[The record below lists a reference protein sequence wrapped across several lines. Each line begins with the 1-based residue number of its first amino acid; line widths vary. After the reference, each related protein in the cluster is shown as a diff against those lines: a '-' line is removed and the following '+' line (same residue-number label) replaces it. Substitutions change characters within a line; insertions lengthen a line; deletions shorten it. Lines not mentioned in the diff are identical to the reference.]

1 MKKKFQRFFAI
12 MIASLMS
19 FSSLAGAIEV
29 SATEVDA
36 AEYEIYPVP
45 QKTEYIDGSF
55 DVEEEINVI
64 YESGIDIYTKNRLEE
79 VLEGKN
85 IKASVSEN
93 IVPGK
98 TNILIGINN
107 SGESVDAYFN
117 ENVKHEESFFEKYD
131 SNLVIV
137 NDGIIGVLG
146 NNTDSSFYGITTL
159 KHVFNQLENNTIR
172 NFRIDDYAD
181 VAYRGFIEGYYG
193 NPWSN
198 EDRAEL
204 MKFGGDYKLNQY
216 IFAPKDDKY
225 HNQKWRELYP
235 EEDLAEIRKL
245 AKVGNETKN
254 RYVYSLHPFMYNA
267 IRFNTD
273 ANYEADFGIIKAKF
287 TQLLEADVRQFG
299 ILADDASVPAQGPAM
314 YVRLLDDL
322 TAWLIEQQKTYPDLK
337 TDLVFCP
344 NDYMGNGSSAQLKE
358 VNKAGDNVSIVVTG
372 GRVWGEVS
380 QQFTTNFMN
389 NIASE
394 GQPGRAPYLWINW
407 PCSDNSKQHLIMG
420 GNDTFL
426 HPGVD
431 PNTIQGIMLNPMQQS
446 EASKSALFSN
456 AGYAWN
462 IWDDK
467 EEADQNW
474 EASFKYM
481 DHGTAEDTESSKAL
495 REISKHMINQN
506 MDSRVNVLQESIELA
521 PKLNDFK
528 TKYESGASIKED
540 AANLILEFNKLK
552 EAAAY
557 YKENPGSE
565 RIRDQIIYW
574 LNSWEDTMNASIG
587 YLKAAMAVEEGDN
600 DTIWLEY
607 SKAQTAFEKSKT
619 YGFNY
624 VDHIE
629 YAEVGVQHIVP
640 FIRFMGQNLSNIVGS
655 IVDPNKVITSYITN
669 RADTPSGSTDNV
681 FDNNPATEVVYK
693 TPNTIDAG
701 TYIGVKYSSK
711 IDLNN
716 VQFLMGTASNP
727 RDTMSDAKIQ
737 YTEDGQTWVDL
748 NNDIHTLATDIK
760 VSNLNLKVKGIR
772 LIATTNKTNTWLGV
786 RDIIVNKKEVVDEKY
801 EVTPSISSN
810 IGIRSGYLANIV
822 DGNKATGVSLAKNP
836 YVNPGRD
843 TTPVDAWVM
852 VELGGVKEIGEITF
866 LQAEGDKISQ
876 AELEYTING
885 TEWISLGSYTDQTEI
900 KKECSGSNISAK
912 AIRVRNKAEIAKWW
926 EIREFSVKAPS
937 DDMDTSKP
945 ITPSI
950 IRTERWKVYSG
961 SEANLL
967 DKNDSTDTW
976 YNVGN
981 GDTTSIGEYI
991 GLDLGR
997 RAYVGNVHFVVGRA
1011 GSSDK
1016 WTKYKLE
1023 YSTDNINWTTYKEY
1037 DGKLSGQDIIDE
1049 NLNGIVARYVRLTN
1063 LKEVNKWVIFSEF
1076 KVEEATDIP
1085 TTNNVYTN
1093 IDAGL
1098 KSIYSNELT
1107 KLVPQEN
1114 ITLNKDGYIGIKLD
1128 RIKDL
1133 NKITLNISDDTGLQ
1147 LQTSIN
1153 EIEWSNVVDGNNVD
1167 DARYIRL
1174 IQLGDTVTTFNLAD
1188 FELESNEISGPSLV
1202 SAYTTSNTGAE
1213 KAFDGDLFSSVK
1225 FNAAPRKDDYIL
1237 YDLGQT
1243 INVNAIKYYVLDTEL
1258 DHIRD
1263 GKFQVSLDGTNW
1275 NDIME
1280 IGDGIEN
1287 GQDDMYTKPQDN
1299 GYTHGGASEVAFT
1312 FMEEKELNQDA
1323 RYLRIL
1329 FTAPYAYR
1337 WVVIN
1342 EISLNNGAYIP
1353 TVNDPTYVSNP
1364 VEMKGFEPSK
1374 LRDGNLTTSY
1384 KPNTNNGEITSG
1396 SFTYRLSEKT
1406 DVKKINIIQNGNTI
1420 SNAKVMV
1427 RTGYTEAGEGI
1438 WNQLGILDKSLN
1450 ELLNVEF
1457 DNIYEIKIEWDG
1469 IAPNIYEIITINN
1482 YDLPDRSELKAKYD
1496 ELALV
1501 NAEDYTVSSFKVL
1514 EEALKATDV
1523 VLKNNNSMQKD
1534 IEASLAKLIA
1544 ANEGLVNISE
1554 LKNSINKAQEIID
1567 GEDSYTKETLN
1578 ALKTVV
1584 DNANNVLV
1592 DANITLE
1599 MINNA
1604 SAQISEKIYAL
1615 IKNIILET
1623 SDKDVVI
1630 ESTSDIIPSDSIVE
1644 ANKILS
1650 GEVLDKV
1657 NNALSGISSKHVS
1670 YDISLKSGEELVEPK
1685 GNVKMKIKIPNDF
1698 DKAKVGIF
1706 NIHDDEA
1713 DKLEF
1718 TVDGEYI
1725 VFEGRNFGVYSL
1737 IQEESDTEIIVGKPS
1752 NLILGEITNNSVII
1766 EWNAP
1771 EEKEGLV
1778 GYEIYKDGKL
1788 IAEVNNTTSYK
1799 LEALKANTIYG
1810 FKVVSKYSNG
1820 QKSKPVSI
1828 NTRTKKN

>member
-1 MKKKFQRFFAI
+1 MKKKFKRFFAV
-12 MIASLMS
+12 MIASVMS

-29 SATEVDA
+29 SAIEVDT

-45 QKTEYIDGSF
+45 QKIEYGGDGF
-55 DVEEEINVI
+55 DVGTNVNVI

-85 IKASVSEN
+85 IEVVVSEN
-93 IVPGK
+93 IVSGK

-107 SGESVDAYFN
+107 SGELVDNYFN
-117 ENVKHEESFFEKYD
+117 ENIKHEESFFEKYD
-131 SNLVIV
+131 SNLVFV
-137 NDGIIGVLG
+137 NDGVIAVLG

-172 NFRIDDYAD
+172 NFRMDDYAD

-204 MKFGGDYKLNQY
+204 MKFGGDYKMNQY
-216 IFAPKDDKY
+216 IFAPKDDEY
-225 HNQKWRELYP
+225 HNKKWRELYP
-235 EEDLAEIRKL
+235 EEKLTEIRKL

-273 ANYEADFGIIKAKF
+273 SNYEADFEIIKAKF

-337 TDLVFCP
+337 TDLIFCP

-372 GRVWGEVS
+372 GKVWGEVS
-380 QQFTTNFMN
+380 QSFTTNFMN
-389 NIASE
+389 NISSE
-394 GQPGRAPYLWINW
+394 GHPGRAPYMWINW
-407 PCSDNSKQHLIMG
+407 PCSDNSKKHLIMG

-426 HPGVD
+426 KPGVD
-431 PNTIQGIMLNPMQQS
+431 PNSIKGIILNPMQQS
-446 EASKSALFSN
+446 EASKSALFAN

-462 IWDDK
+462 IWDNK
-467 EEADQNW
+467 KQADENW

-506 MDSRVNVLQESIELA
+506 MDSRVSVLQESVELA
-521 PKLNDFK
+521 PKLNAFK
-528 TKYESGASIKED
+528 AKYESGASIKED
-540 AANLILEFNKLK
+540 ANNLISEFNKLK

-557 YKENPGSE
+557 YKANPGNE
-565 RIRDQIIYW
+565 RTRDQIIYW
-574 LNSWEDTMNASIG
+574 LNSWADTMDATVG
-587 YLKAAMAVEEGDN
+587 YLKAAIAVEDGDN
-600 DTIWLEY
+600 DTTWLEY
-607 SKAQTAFEKSKT
+607 SKAQAAFEKSKT
-619 YGFNY
+619 YGFHY
-624 VDHIE
+624 VDHNE

-640 FIRFMGQNLSNIVGS
+640 FIRFMGQNLSNEVGS
-655 IVDPNKVITSYITN
+655 IVDPSKVIASYITN
-669 RADTPSGSTDNV
+669 RIDTPTGATDNV
-681 FDNNPATEVVYK
+681 LDNNPATEIVYK
-693 TPNTIDAG
+693 SPNTIDAG
-701 TYIGVKYSSK
+701 TYVGIKYSSK
-711 IDLNN
+711 VDLKN
-716 VQFLMGTASNP
+716 VQFLMGAASNLA
-727 RDTMSDAKIQ
+727 DTMLDAKIQ
-737 YTEDGQTWVDL
+737 YTEDGKNWVDL
-748 NNDIHTLATDIK
+748 NNNIYHLATDIK
-760 VSNLNLKVKGIR
+760 AENLNLRVMGVR

-786 RDIIVNKKEVVDEKY
+786 RDIIVNKKEVDNTNY
-801 EVTPSISSN
+801 EATPSISSN
-810 IGIRSGYLANIV
+810 IGIRSGSLANIV
-822 DGNKATGVSLAKNP
+822 DGNKVTGVSLAKNP

-852 VELGGVKEIGEITF
+852 VDLGVVKEIGQITF

-876 AELEYTING
+876 AELEYTVNG

-900 KKECSGSNISAK
+900 KKDCSGNNISAK
-912 AIRVRNKAEIAKWW
+912 AIRIRNKAETAKWW
-926 EIREFSVKAPS
+926 EIREFSVKSPS
-937 DDMDTSKP
+937 DNIDTSIP

-950 IRTERWKVYSG
+950 IRTEIWKVYSG
-961 SEANLL
+961 TEANLL
-967 DKNDSTDTW
+967 DKNDATDIW

-981 GDTTSIGEYI
+981 GDITAVGDYI

-997 RAYVGNVHFVVGRA
+997 KTYVGNVHFVVGRD
-1011 GSSDK
+1011 GSADK

-1023 YSTDNINWTTYKEY
+1023 YSTDNTNWTTYKEY
-1037 DGKLSGQDIIDE
+1037 DGKASGKDIIDE

-1063 LKEVNKWVIFSEF
+1063 LKQLNKWVIFSEL
-1076 KVEEATDIP
+1076 KVEESTTVP

-1093 IDAGL
+1093 INVGL

-1114 ITLNKDGYIGIKLD
+1114 ITLNKDEYIGIKLE

-1133 NKITLNISDDTGLQ
+1133 SEITLNISENNGLQ
-1147 LQTSIN
+1147 LQTSMN
-1153 EIEWSNVVDGNNVD
+1153 EIEWSNVVDTTSLD

-1174 IQLGDTVTTFNLAD
+1174 IQLGDTKATFNLID
-1188 FELESNEISGPSLV
+1188 FEVASNEIEGPSFV
-1202 SAYTTSNTGAE
+1202 NAYTSSNTGAE
-1213 KAFDGDLFSSVK
+1213 KAFDGDLFTSVK
-1225 FNAAPRKDDYIL
+1225 FNASPRTNDYIL

-1263 GKFQVSLDGTNW
+1263 AKFQVSLDGTEW
-1275 NDIME
+1275 IDVME
-1280 IGDGIEN
+1280 IGDGVEN
-1287 GQDDMYTKPQDN
+1287 GQDDMNTKPQDN

-1312 FMEEKELNQDA
+1312 FTEETGLNQDA

-1329 FTAPYAYR
+1329 FTAPYAHR
-1337 WVVIN
+1337 WVAIN

-1364 VEMKGFEPSK
+1364 IEMKGFEPYK

-1384 KPNTNNGEITSG
+1384 KPNTNNGEITNG

-1406 DVKKINIIQNGNTI
+1406 DVKKINIIQNGNAI

-1427 RTGYTEAGEGI
+1427 RTGYTESGEGI

-1469 IAPNIYEIITINN
+1469 VAPNIYEIITINN
-1482 YDLPDRSELKAKYD
+1482 YDLPVRSELKAKYD
-1496 ELALV
+1496 ELV
-1501 NAEDYTVSSFKVL
+1501 VVTGEDYTVSSFKML
-1514 EEALKATDV
+1514 QDALKTTDV

-1534 IEASLAKLIA
+1534 IDAALAKLIV

-1554 LKNSINKAQEIID
+1554 LRNSINKAEEIIN
-1567 GEDSYTKETLN
+1567 GEDNYTEETLN
-1578 ALKTVV
+1578 ALISVV
-1584 DNANNVLV
+1584 DNAK
-1592 DANITLE
+1592 NILSDSNATLE
-1599 MINNA
+1599 IVNNA
-1604 SAQISEKIYAL
+1604 IEEIVAKTDAL
-1615 IKNIILET
+1615 IKNIVLET
-1623 SDKDVVI
+1623 SDKDVII
-1630 ESTSDIIPSDSIVE
+1630 ESTSDIIPSNSIME
-1644 ANKILS
+1644 ANKIIS
-1650 GEVLDKV
+1650 GELFDKV
-1657 NNALSGISSKHVS
+1657 NNVLAGISSKHVS

-1698 DKAKVGIF
+1698 DKAKIGIV
-1706 NIHDDEA
+1706 NIHDDGA

-1725 VFEGRNFGVYSL
+1725 VFETNHFGIYSV
-1737 IQEESDTEIIVGKPS
+1737 IQEKSDNPIIVGKPS
-1752 NLILGEITNNSVII
+1752 NLRLGEITDNSVII
-1766 EWNAP
+1766 EWNEP

-1788 IAEVNNTTSYK
+1788 IAEVNNTASYK
-1799 LEALKANTIYG
+1799 AELLKANTIYG

-1820 QKSKPVSI
+1820 EKSKSVSI
-1828 NTRTKKN
+1828 NARTKKN

>member
-55 DVEEEINVI
+55 DVGTDVNVI

-216 IFAPKDDKY
+216 IFAPKDDEY

-235 EEDLAEIRKL
+235 EAELTEIRKL

-273 ANYEADFGIIKAKF
+273 ENYEADLEIIKAKF

-299 ILADDASVPAQGPAM
+299 ILADDASVPAQGAAM

-322 TAWLIEQQKTYPDLK
+322 TAWLIEEQKKYPDLK
-337 TDLVFCP
+337 TDLIFCP

-358 VNKAGDNVSIVVTG
+358 VNKAGDNVNIVVTG
-372 GRVWGEVS
+372 GRIWGEVS
-380 QQFTTNFMN
+380 QEFTTNFMN

-394 GQPGRAPYLWINW
+394 GHPGRAPYLWINW

-431 PNTIQGIMLNPMQQS
+431 PNTIQGIILNPMQQS
-446 EASKSALFSN
+446 EASKSALFAN

-467 EEADQNW
+467 EDADQNW
-474 EASFKYM
+474 EDSFKYM
-481 DHGTAEDTESSKAL
+481 DHGTAEDTESSNAL

-574 LNSWEDTMNASIG
+574 LNSWEDTMDASIG
-587 YLKAAMAVEEGDN
+587 YLKAAMAVEDGGN

-748 NNDIHTLATDIK
+748 NNDIYTLATDIK
-760 VSNLNLKVKGIR
+760 VSNLNLKIKGIR

-786 RDIIVNKKEVVDEKY
+786 RDIIVNKKEV
-801 EVTPSISSN
+801 
-810 IGIRSGYLANIV
+810 A
-822 DGNKATGVSLAKNP
+822 DGDV
-836 YVNPGRD
+836 
-843 TTPVDAWVM
+843 
-852 VELGGVKEIGEITF
+852 
-866 LQAEGDKISQ
+866 
-876 AELEYTING
+876 
-885 TEWISLGSYTDQTEI
+885 
-900 KKECSGSNISAK
+900 
-912 AIRVRNKAEIAKWW
+912 
-926 EIREFSVKAPS
+926 
-937 DDMDTSKP
+937 DTSTP
-945 ITPSI
+945 ITPSV
-950 IRTERWKVYSG
+950 IRTESWRVYSG
-961 SEANLL
+961 SEASLL
-967 DKNDSTDTW
+967 DNNDSTNVW
-976 YNVGN
+976 YQVNNDITRVG
-981 GDTTSIGEYI
+981 DYI

-997 RAYVGNVHFVVGRA
+997 AAYVGKIHFVVGKDESA
-1011 GSSDK
+1011 DK
-1016 WTKYKLE
+1016 WQKYKLE
-1023 YSTDNINWTTYKEY
+1023 YSTDNTNWTTYKEY
-1037 DGKLSGQDIIDE
+1037 TGKASGADIIEED
-1049 NLNGIVARYVRLTN
+1049 LNGIVARYIRITN
-1063 LKEVNKWVIFSEF
+1063 LQEINKWVIFSEL
-1076 KVEEATDIP
+1076 KVEESKSVP

-1093 IDAGL
+1093 INGGL

-1114 ITLNKDGYIGIKLD
+1114 ITLNKDEYIGIKLD

-1133 NKITLNISDDTGLQ
+1133 NKITLNVSDDTGLQ

-1153 EIEWSNVVDGNNVD
+1153 EIEWKNVADKENVD

-1174 IQLGDTVTTFNLAD
+1174 IQLDDTVTTFNLAD
-1188 FELESNEISGPSLV
+1188 FEVESNEISGPSLV

-1225 FNAAPRKDDYIL
+1225 FNAAPRKNDYIL
-1237 YDLGQT
+1237 YDLGQI
-1243 INVNAIKYYVLDTEL
+1243 INVNAIKYYVLDTEV

-1275 NDIME
+1275 TDIME

-1287 GQDDMYTKPQDN
+1287 GQDDMDTKPQDN

-1329 FTAPYAYR
+1329 FTAPYAHR
-1337 WVVIN
+1337 WVAIN

-1364 VEMKGFEPSK
+1364 IEMKGFEPSK

-1396 SFTYRLSEKT
+1396 SFIYRLSEKT
-1406 DVKKINIIQNGNTI
+1406 DVKKINIIQNGNII

-1427 RTGYTEAGEGI
+1427 RTGYSENGEGI
-1438 WNQLGILDKSLN
+1438 WNQLGVLDKSLN
-1450 ELLNVEF
+1450 ELLNTEF

-1469 IAPNIYEIITINN
+1469 VAPNIYEIITINN

-1496 ELALV
+1496 ELVLV
-1501 NAEDYTVSSFKVL
+1501 TGENYTVSSFKVL
-1514 EEALKATDV
+1514 QDELKSADL
-1523 VLKNNNSMQKD
+1523 VLKNNNSLQKD
-1534 IEASLAKLIA
+1534 INASLAKLIA

-1567 GEDSYTKETLN
+1567 GEYSYTEGTLN
-1578 ALKTVV
+1578 ALKVIV
-1584 DNANNVLV
+1584 DNANNVLIDV
-1592 DANITLE
+1592 NATLE

-1604 SAQISEKIYAL
+1604 IAQIAEKVDAL
-1615 IKNIILET
+1615 VKNIVLET

-1630 ESTSDIIPSDSIVE
+1630 ESTSDIIPSDSIME

-1650 GEVLDKV
+1650 GELLDKV

-1670 YDISLKSGEELVEPK
+1670 YDISLKISEELVEPK

-1706 NIHDDEA
+1706 NIHDDGA

-1725 VFEGRNFGVYSL
+1725 VFEGRTFGIYSL
-1737 IQEESDTEIIVGKPS
+1737 IQEKSDSEIVVGKPS
-1752 NLILGEITNNSVII
+1752 NLRLGEITNNSVII

-1788 IAEVNNTTSYK
+1788 IAEVNNTTSYQV
-1799 LEALKANTIYG
+1799 EALKANTIYG